1 MSRSAGVLDPPRTR
15 PAARRTPSNGHG
27 QMVSVPAQELLE
39 LRGQIRAIG
48 KSQAVIEFNLD
59 GTIVTANDNFLA
71 AMGYRLE
78 EVQGQHHQMFVD
90 AGYAASEEYR
100 RFW

>member
-15 PAARRTPSNGHG
+15 PAARRTPSTNGHG

-78 EVQGQHHQMFVD
+78 EVQGQHHSMFIEP
-90 AGYAASEEYR
+90 AYAASEE
-100 RFW
+100 